1 MSDFP
6 YRAFLVLNSWGG
18 RTYQEV
24 EVIGETPK
32 RLRIRALTNTRL
44 AGRNRYLPVDFTTL
58 VPKHAIAK
66 ERR

>member
-1 MSDFP
+1 MDDYP

-18 RTYQEV
+18 PTYQEV

-32 RLRIRALTNTRL
+32 RLRIRAITDTRL
-44 AGRNRYLPVDFTTL
+44 AGRQRYLPVDYTTL
-58 VPKHAIAK
+58 VPKHSITR